1 MDREDMRKLIS
12 YGNACS
18 KYTKKKLS
26 EITVQECLDFWH
38 FEMWNRRMFASPI
51 LYCKQPILILPK

>member
-12 YGNACS
+12 WGNECS

-38 FEMWNRRMFASPI
+38 FMIWNKYNFAPPI
-51 LYCKQPILILPK
+51 IYYKNYILILS

>member
-26 EITVQECLDFWH
+26 EITVVECLDFMH
-38 FEMWNRRMFASPI
+38 FEMWNRRMFAPPI
-51 LYCKQPILILPK
+51 LYCKQSILILPK

>member
-1 MDREDMRKLIS
+1 MRNLIW

-26 EITVQECLDFWH
+26 EITVQECLDFWQ
-38 FEMWNRRMFASPI
+38 FMIWNKYNFAPPI
-51 LYCKQPILILPK
+51 IYYKSKILISS

>member
-1 MDREDMRKLIS
+1 MDREDMCKLIS

-18 KYTKKKLS
+18 NYTKKKLS

-38 FEMWNRRMFASPI
+38 FEIWNRRMFASPI

>member
-1 MDREDMRKLIS
+1 MDREDMRNLIW

-26 EITVQECLDFWH
+26 EITVVECLCFW
-38 FEMWNRRMFASPI
+38 MFMVESRHSFDPPI
-51 LYCKQPILILPK
+51 IFYKSQILILS

>member
-12 YGNACS
+12 CGNECS

-38 FEMWNRRMFASPI
+38 FMIWNKYNFAPPI
-51 LYCKQPILILPK
+51 IYYKSLS